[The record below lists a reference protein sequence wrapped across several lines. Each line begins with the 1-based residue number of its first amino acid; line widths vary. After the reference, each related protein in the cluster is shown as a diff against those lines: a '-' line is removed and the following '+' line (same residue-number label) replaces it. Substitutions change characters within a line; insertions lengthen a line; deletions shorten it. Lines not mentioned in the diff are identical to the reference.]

1 MDFLDNGFFKIT
13 KRGLILSGIFL
24 VCVIV
29 LTVSLKK
36 SESKMDSKAELVI
49 ENLTERGYSVKKV
62 ETKLT
67 YNEVGFT
74 AGLYQYQFTVTYE
87 DKTKEVWYYY
97 GYVDINEETVKN
109 IYKKEEE

>member
-1 MDFLDNGFFKIT
+1 MDFLDERFFKAV
-13 KRGLILSGIFL
+13 KWGMILSSIFL

-29 LTVSLKK
+29 LTINLKK

-62 ETKLT
+62 ETHLT
-67 YNEVGFT
+67 YNKIGFT
-74 AGLYQYQFTVTYE
+74 AGLYQYQFVITYE
-87 DKTKEVWYYY
+87 DKTKEVWYYKEY
-97 GYVDINEETVKN
+97 IDINEETVKN